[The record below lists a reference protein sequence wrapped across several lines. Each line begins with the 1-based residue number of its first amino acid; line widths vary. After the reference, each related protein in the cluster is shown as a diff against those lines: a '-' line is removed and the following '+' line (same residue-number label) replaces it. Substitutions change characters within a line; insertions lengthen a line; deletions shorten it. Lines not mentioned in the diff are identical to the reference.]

1 MYLRKLFLAF
11 FAIAGVLPLCAQHH
25 GADVLFAKLESAEHD
40 TTRVNILYSISKF
53 YWNKNADSA
62 LLMGQKALALSEKI
76 NFKKG
81 IALSLLTKGVALNV
95 KGNYPHALD
104 CFFKSI
110 KISEAMAL
118 PDLTANN
125 YNNIGTV
132 YSYMGN
138 HSKAAEYFKKFLDAV
153 LLSGDGY
160 GKFSALTNI
169 AETYVK
175 TNELDK
181 ALEYD
186 IEALQISRSIPD
198 SSGIAIALFNIGD
211 VYQKKGDADRALEY
225 IDQSLTISKKI
236 NDTEGIAYCYGTLAE
251 IAIKKKQNKISISAA
266 NTSLTY
272 AKKTRHAELIK
283 NSYAVLYQAYMNER
297 DFQKALHFRN
307 LEIGLSDSLFT
318 LHKESEINK
327 LQAAHDLEA
336 KQHQIDLL
344 EKDRIIQQKEMARE
358 KMQENAFIAGIVA
371 LSGLA
376 AFLIWNNGVKR
387 KKNRVLK
394 KQNAAILEQK
404 IEISA
409 QNKAINEQNIKL
421 EELNEVKNRLLS
433 IISHDFRSPLNS
445 LQSVVGL
452 MESGHLSSTDIR
464 LLSPLIKDQLNV
476 TVNLLENMLH
486 WAKSQMGGMKLN
498 PTDFELTRV
507 IDQSIL
513 LMQSQAEAKSLT
525 LKKDSIN
532 NVYVY
537 ADEALVD
544 IVIRNLIN
552 NAIKFSRKG
561 DTVYI
566 STLLQEGF
574 AKVSVKDTG
583 VGIPHD
589 IKPVLFNGKSFLTT
603 SGTSSEKGT
612 GLGLTLCKDLVEVN
626 GGKIEFESE
635 EGKGSTFTFTLPV
648 MKPDVQLYPEVENDK
663 PLRRITFG

>member
-1 MYLRKLFLAF
+1 MYLRKLFLIV
-11 FAIAGVLPLCAQHH
+11 FAIAGVVPLYAQLK
-25 GADVLFAKLESAEHD
+25 GADILFAKLKTAEHD
-40 TTRVNILYSISKF
+40 TTRVNVYYSISKF

-62 LLMGQKALALSEKI
+62 LLMGQKALTLSEKI

-95 KGNYPHALD
+95 KGNYPNALD
-104 CFFKSI
+104 CFLKSI
-110 KISEAMAL
+110 KISEALSL

-138 HSKAAEYFKKFLDAV
+138 HSKAAEYFEKFLDAV
-153 LLSGDGY
+153 LKSGDGY

-186 IEALQISRSIPD
+186 MEALQITRSIPD

-211 VYQKKGDADRALEY
+211 VYQKKGDPNRALEY
-225 IDQSLTISKKI
+225 IEQSLAISQKI

-251 IAIKKKQNKISISAA
+251 IAVKKNQIKKSISAA
-266 NTSLTY
+266 TTSLIY
-272 AKKTRHAELIK
+272 AKKTGHAELIK

-297 DFQKALHFRN
+297 NFQKALHYRN

-318 LHKESEINK
+318 LQKESETNK

-344 EKDRIIQQKEMARE
+344 EKDRIIQQKETARE
-358 KMQENAFIAGIVA
+358 KMQENAFIAGIVV
-371 LSGLA
+371 LSSLA
-376 AFLIWNNGVKR
+376 GFLVWNNGVKR

-409 QNKAINEQNIKL
+409 QNKAINAQNTRL

-452 MESGHLSSTDIR
+452 MEAGNLSATDIR
-464 LLSPLIKDQLNV
+464 LLSPLIKEKLNV
-476 TVNLLENMLH
+476 TVDLLENMLH

-498 PTDFELTRV
+498 SADFELTRV
-507 IDQSIL
+507 IDQSIR
-513 LMQSQAEAKSLT
+513 LMQSQADAKSLT
-525 LKKDSIN
+525 LKNDSNN

-544 IVIRNLIN
+544 IVIRNLVN

-566 STLLQEGF
+566 SIAVKEGF

-589 IKPVLFNGKSFLTT
+589 HKSQLFKGKSFFTT
-603 SGTSSEKGT
+603 SGTSNEKGT
-612 GLGLTLCKDLVEVN
+612 GLGLALCKDLVEVN

-635 EGKGSTFTFTLPV
+635 EGKGSTFMFTLPV
-648 MKPDVQLYPEVENDK
+648 MKPDVQLYRTDENDK
-663 PLRRITFG
+663 PFRRMTFG